1 MWGISRRNKR
11 MLIIDG
17 HDFTKKRTTKTTEHW
32 RCARYSSHKCRMLA
46 VTAAD
51 ELVSTKNVRP
61 GKIQANQIMHQ
72 MKKEARQQIVPV
84 NSSII
89 ATCLQ
94 EVTDE
99 KAVQL
104 SLPCRAAI
112 NRTLN
117 HQKQN
122 LVPSLPIIKDRHFII
137 PTEYSDFC
145 LFDSGVIDPERILI
159 FGDRDNVHAL
169 RV

>member
-1 MWGISRRNKR
+1 
-11 MLIIDG
+11 
-17 HDFTKKRTTKTTEHW
+17 
-32 RCARYSSHKCRMLA
+32 
-46 VTAAD
+46 
-51 ELVSTKNVRP
+51 
-61 GKIQANQIMHQ
+61 MHQ

-84 NSSII
+84 NISII

-117 HQKQN
+117 RQKQN

-145 LFDSGVIDPERILI
+145 LFDSGLMDPERILI
-159 FGDRDNVHAL
+159 FGDNVHAL
-169 RV
+169 RVHNSLWLCDAQCNFTSFIPYTFKSVDFTYHAFKLFCRTKLNRRIQNS